1 MYLKRSPQSFEWP
14 APRNCR
20 LCRIISR
27 QCLRFPANSRTSSS
41 TMSGS
46 PVNSAAS
53 SKTHFNQVFLGRPR
67 DLLPCA
73 GVQSSKYLGSLV
85 SGILETCPNQRRRF
99 ALMYRTTGFMLYF
112 SGCLLCRGVEKQNEG
127 MRLGSNNK
135 KMFIGGPLSLIRQ
148 LLGTINFN
156 NYSNFI

>member
-1 MYLKRSPQSFEWP
+1 MSSPNHTLTHAARAARAKGSRQSTYLYLKRSPQSFEWP

-85 SGILETCPNQRRRF
+85 SGILETCPNQRKRF
-99 ALMYRTTGFMLYF
+99 ALMYRATGFILAR
-112 SGCLLCRGVEKQNEG
+112 SRTSSLLI
-127 MRLGSNNK
+127 L
-135 KMFIGGPLSLIRQ
+135 
-148 LLGTINFN
+148 
-156 NYSNFI
+156 

>member
-1 MYLKRSPQSFEWP
+1 MLTYLYLKRSPQSFEWP

-20 LCRIISR
+20 FCRIISR

-46 PVNSAAS
+46 PAS

-73 GVQSSKYLGSLV
+73 GVQSSKYGIWHPGNV
-85 SGILETCPNQRRRF
+85 SKPAKTVCTDVPYNRVYPCPLQNFFNCYPMKPFYTENSSQA
-99 ALMYRTTGFMLYF
+99 ALMKNLKAVYL
-112 SGCLLCRGVEKQNEG
+112 LLCSVPHLAPIK
-127 MRLGSNNK
+127 
-135 KMFIGGPLSLIRQ
+135 
-148 LLGTINFN
+148 
-156 NYSNFI
+156 